1 MRHVSVIILCGPGGN
16 NRVLDEM
23 KGTTTSLGTVNSLEE
38 VMGKRRMHGH
48 ALEAALCTWDR
59 QHMVRMAQGIVAGCC
74 YDVCFLAKI
83 SREQS

>member
-48 ALEAALCTWDR
+48 ALEAALCTWDSAAHG
-59 QHMVRMAQGIVAGCC
+59 QDGPGHCGW
-74 YDVCFLAKI
+74 LLL
-83 SREQS
+83 